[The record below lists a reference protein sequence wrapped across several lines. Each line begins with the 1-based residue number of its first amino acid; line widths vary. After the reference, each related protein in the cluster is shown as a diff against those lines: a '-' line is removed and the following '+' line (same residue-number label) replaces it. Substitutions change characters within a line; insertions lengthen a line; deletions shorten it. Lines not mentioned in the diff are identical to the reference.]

1 LGIDRAKIGDI
12 LVDDNGAD
20 IYVFRVNTSYIIQG
34 LSELTRFRK
43 SRIEEI
49 DIIKSRKKTN
59 NFEELSIIVSSM
71 RVDNIVAELISSS
84 RNKAV
89 EFIENER
96 VLVNYDT
103 ISKNSKM
110 INYGDIITIRGK
122 GKFIIDALVR
132 NTRGD
137 RLVVRVRKYAWSIY
151 VALDG
156 S

>member
-1 LGIDRAKIGDI
+1 MGIDRAKIGDI

-49 DIIKSRKKTN
+49 DIIKARKKTN

-71 RVDNIVAELISSS
+71 RVDNIVAELVSSS

-96 VLVNYDT
+96 VLVNYDI

-110 INYGDIITIRGK
+110 INYGDIITMRGT
-122 GKFIIDALVR
+122 G
-132 NTRGD
+132 
-137 RLVVRVRKYAWSIY
+137 
-151 VALDG
+151 
-156 S
+156 

>member
-1 LGIDRAKIGDI
+1 MGIDRAKIGDI

-49 DIIKSRKKTN
+49 DIIKARKKTN

-71 RVDNIVAELISSS
+71 RVDNIVAELVSSS
-84 RNKAV
+84 RNKEV

-96 VLVNYDT
+96 VLVNYDI

-137 RLVVRVRKYAWSIY
+137 RLVVGVRKYA
-151 VALDG
+151 
-156 S
+156 

>member
-137 RLVVRVRKYAWSIY
+137 RLVVRVRKYA
-151 VALDG
+151 
-156 S
+156 

>member
-1 LGIDRAKIGDI
+1 MGIDRAKIGDI

-49 DIIKSRKKTN
+49 DIIKARKKTN

-96 VLVNYDT
+96 VLVNYDI

-137 RLVVRVRKYAWSIY
+137 RLVVRVRKYA
-151 VALDG
+151 
-156 S
+156 

>member
-1 LGIDRAKIGDI
+1 MGIDRAKIGDI

-20 IYVFRVNTSYIIQG
+20 IYVFRVNTSYIIQC

-43 SRIEEI
+43 YRIEEI
-49 DIIKSRKKTN
+49 DIIKARKKTN

-71 RVDNIVAELISSS
+71 RVDNIVAELVSSS

-96 VLVNYDT
+96 VLVNYDI

-137 RLVVRVRKYAWSIY
+137 RLVVGVRKYA
-151 VALDG
+151 
-156 S
+156 

>member
-49 DIIKSRKKTN
+49 DIIKARKKTN

-71 RVDNIVAELISSS
+71 RVDNIVAELVSSS

-96 VLVNYDT
+96 VLVNYDI

-137 RLVVRVRKYAWSIY
+137 RLVVGVRKYA
-151 VALDG
+151 
-156 S
+156 

>member
-1 LGIDRAKIGDI
+1 MGIDRAKIGDI

-49 DIIKSRKKTN
+49 DIIKARKKTN

-71 RVDNIVAELISSS
+71 RVDNIVAELVSSS

-96 VLVNYDT
+96 VLVNYDI

-110 INYGDIITIRGK
+110 INYGNIITIRGK

-137 RLVVRVRKYAWSIY
+137 RLVVGVRKYA
-151 VALDG
+151 
-156 S
+156 

>member
-1 LGIDRAKIGDI
+1 MGIDRAKIGDI

-49 DIIKSRKKTN
+49 DIIKARKKTN

-71 RVDNIVAELISSS
+71 RVDNIVAELVSSS

-96 VLVNYDT
+96 VLVNYDI

-132 NTRGD
+132 NTRED
-137 RLVVRVRKYAWSIY
+137 RLVVGVRKYA
-151 VALDG
+151 
-156 S
+156 

>member
-1 LGIDRAKIGDI
+1 MGIDRAKIGDI
-12 LVDDNGAD
+12 LVDDHGVD
-20 IYVFRVNTSYIIQG
+20 IYVFRVHTSYIIQG

-49 DIIKSRKKTN
+49 DIIKARKKTN

-71 RVDNIVAELISSS
+71 RVDNIVAELVSSS

-96 VLVNYDT
+96 VLVNYDI

-137 RLVVRVRKYAWSIY
+137 RLVVGVRKYA
-151 VALDG
+151 
-156 S
+156 

>member
-1 LGIDRAKIGDI
+1 MGIDRAKIGDI

-49 DIIKSRKKTN
+49 DIIKARKKTN

-71 RVDNIVAELISSS
+71 RVDNIVAELVSSS

-96 VLVNYDT
+96 VLVNYDI

-137 RLVVRVRKYAWSIY
+137 RLVVRVRKYA
-151 VALDG
+151 
-156 S
+156 

>member
-1 LGIDRAKIGDI
+1 MGIDRAKIGDI

-20 IYVFRVNTSYIIQG
+20 IYVFRVNISYIIQG

-49 DIIKSRKKTN
+49 DIIKARKKTN

-96 VLVNYDT
+96 VLVNYDI

-137 RLVVRVRKYAWSIY
+137 RLVVRVRKYA
-151 VALDG
+151 
-156 S
+156 

>member
-1 LGIDRAKIGDI
+1 MGIDRAKIGDI

-49 DIIKSRKKTN
+49 DIIKARKKTN

-71 RVDNIVAELISSS
+71 RVDNIVAELVSSS

-96 VLVNYDT
+96 VLVNYDI

-137 RLVVRVRKYAWSIY
+137 RLVVGVRKYA
-151 VALDG
+151 
-156 S
+156 

>member
-1 LGIDRAKIGDI
+1 MGIDRAKIGDI

-49 DIIKSRKKTN
+49 DIIKARKKTN

-71 RVDNIVAELISSS
+71 RVDNIVAELVSSS

-96 VLVNYDT
+96 VLVNYDI

-122 GKFIIDALVR
+122 GKFIFDALVR

-137 RLVVRVRKYAWSIY
+137 RLVVGVRKYA
-151 VALDG
+151 
-156 S
+156 

>member
-1 LGIDRAKIGDI
+1 
-12 LVDDNGAD
+12 
-20 IYVFRVNTSYIIQG
+20 
-34 LSELTRFRK
+34 
-43 SRIEEI
+43 
-49 DIIKSRKKTN
+49 
-59 NFEELSIIVSSM
+59 M
-71 RVDNIVAELISSS
+71 RVDNIVAELVSSS

-96 VLVNYDT
+96 VLVNYDI

-137 RLVVRVRKYAWSIY
+137 RLVVGVRKYA
-151 VALDG
+151 
-156 S
+156 

>member
-1 LGIDRAKIGDI
+1 MGIDRAKIGDI

-49 DIIKSRKKTN
+49 DIIKARKKTN

-71 RVDNIVAELISSS
+71 RVDNIVAELVSSS

-96 VLVNYDT
+96 VLVNYDI
-103 ISKNSKM
+103 ISKN
-110 INYGDIITIRGK
+110 
-122 GKFIIDALVR
+122 
-132 NTRGD
+132 
-137 RLVVRVRKYAWSIY
+137 
-151 VALDG
+151 
-156 S
+156 

>member
-1 LGIDRAKIGDI
+1 MGIDRAKIGDI

-137 RLVVRVRKYAWSIY
+137 RLVVRVRKYA
-151 VALDG
+151 
-156 S
+156 

>member
-1 LGIDRAKIGDI
+1 MGIDRAKIGDI

-49 DIIKSRKKTN
+49 DIIKARKKTD

-71 RVDNIVAELISSS
+71 RVDNIVAELVSSS

-96 VLVNYDT
+96 VLVNYDI

-137 RLVVRVRKYAWSIY
+137 RLVVGVRKYA
-151 VALDG
+151 
-156 S
+156 

>member
-1 LGIDRAKIGDI
+1 MGID
-12 LVDDNGAD
+12 GAD

-49 DIIKSRKKTN
+49 DIIKARKKTN

-71 RVDNIVAELISSS
+71 RVDNIVAELVSSS

-96 VLVNYDT
+96 VLVNYDI

-137 RLVVRVRKYAWSIY
+137 RLVVGVRKYA
-151 VALDG
+151 
-156 S
+156 